1 VVPWPLRAHELR
13 IPGRRRSP
21 GAPYLARQAR
31 RLLAAYAWDIND
43 IAEQPAAASS
53 EGSALE
59 AARFRILAVDDEA
72 SFLRGV
78 ARMLAPRGF
87 DLVAHDQADAAL
99 AYLKAERAVVDVM
112 LIDRKL
118 AHGIDGFDVL
128 TRARSIAPDVS
139 LIMLTG
145 DLHDSTAATALRL
158 GAFHFIT
165 KPIDDIEAVTLTLL
179 RAAHFSRLQRRT
191 RSLEWRIGL
200 DQQFETL
207 VGNSPAMRALYLRM
221 AKVAVTDLNV
231 LIHGE
236 SGTGKE
242 LAARAI
248 HNRSARSRGPFVAL
262 NCGAIPEALIDSE
275 LFGHTRGA
283 FTGAA
288 QARPGVFVEAHG
300 GTLLLDEIGELTA
313 TSQTR
318 LLRVLQEREVRVIGG
333 SGARQVDVRVIAAT
347 HVDLDDL
354 LRSKQFRPDL
364 FYRLNVVALQLPP
377 LRDRVEDIPLL
388 VTHLVEKHA
397 ALLRRPVPRLS
408 HALVHA
414 LMRHPWP
421 GNVRELENIIQSTLA
436 LNSAHHLD
444 VDALPPPFELPPGIP
459 LVEATTEAAPG
470 SGARDVRGGRDRP
483 LADLDDYKSAR
494 RRSIEAFDH
503 TYFVALL
510 ERIGTNLSE
519 GSRISGM
526 DRSNLRRA
534 LSKAGL
540 RSDRPHGRTD

>member
-1 VVPWPLRAHELR
+1 
-13 IPGRRRSP
+13 
-21 GAPYLARQAR
+21 
-31 RLLAAYAWDIND
+31 
-43 IAEQPAAASS
+43 
-53 EGSALE
+53 
-59 AARFRILAVDDEA
+59 
-72 SFLRGV
+72 LRGV
-78 ARMLAPRGF
+78 ARMLAPHGF
-87 DLVAHDQADAAL
+87 DLIAHHQADAAL
-99 AYLKAERAVVDVM
+99 AYLEAERAVVDVM
-112 LIDRKL
+112 LIDRNL

-128 TRARSIAPDVS
+128 TRAREIAPDVS
-139 LIMLTG
+139 LIMLTA

-165 KPIDDIEAVTLTLL
+165 KPVADMEAVTLTLL
-179 RAAHFSRLQRRT
+179 RAAHFSRLQRRA
-191 RSLEWRIGL
+191 RSLERQIGL

-207 VGNSPAMRALYLRM
+207 VGNSPAMRALYLRI

-231 LIHGE
+231 LIHGA

-242 LAARAI
+242 LVARAI
-248 HNRSARSRGPFVAL
+248 HARSARSRGPFIAL

-275 LFGHTRGA
+275 LFGHTKGA

-288 QARPGVFVEAHG
+288 EARPGVFVEANG

-318 LLRVLQEREVRVIGG
+318 LLRVLQEREVRAIGG
-333 SGARQVDVRVIAAT
+333 SGARPVDVRVIAAT
-347 HVDLDDL
+347 HVDLDEL
-354 LRSKQFRPDL
+354 LRSKNFRPDL
-364 FYRLNVVALQLPP
+364 FYRLNVVAVRLPP
-377 LRDRVEDIPLL
+377 LRDRLEDVPML

-397 ALLRRPVPRLS
+397 ALLKRPVPRLS
-408 HALVHA
+408 PALVRA

-421 GNVRELENIIQSTLA
+421 GNVRELENTIQSTLA
-436 LNSAHHLD
+436 LSSGHYLD
-444 VDALPPPFELPPGIP
+444 VDALSPQFERPPGRTAI
-459 LVEATTEAAPG
+459 ERTTEADPG
-470 SGARDVRGGRDRP
+470 GGDEP
-483 LADLDDYKSAR
+483 PIDLEDYKSAR

-534 LSKAGL
+534 LSRAGL
-540 RSDRPHGRTD
+540 RSDGPPGGTA